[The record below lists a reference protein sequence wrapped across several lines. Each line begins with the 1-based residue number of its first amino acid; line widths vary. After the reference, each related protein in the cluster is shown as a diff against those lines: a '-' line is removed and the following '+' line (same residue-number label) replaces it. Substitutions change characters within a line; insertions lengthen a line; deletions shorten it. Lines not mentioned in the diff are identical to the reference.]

1 MNADE
6 FEQDVLRVAGEWAYL
21 RSAETVDK
29 TDYAIKLRLT
39 VDTECFVQVYANV
52 EKSILSFALVL
63 NRARIYGRDNEGGE
77 WHRHPYGDPEGHDD
91 SPEGRKAVALATF
104 LEEAQA
110 ILEVEG
116 LL

>member
-39 VDTECFVQVYANV
+39 IDTECFVQVYA
-52 EKSILSFALVL
+52 LSL
-63 NRARIYGRDNEGGE
+63 I
-77 WHRHPYGDPEGHDD
+77 H
-91 SPEGRKAVALATF
+91 
-104 LEEAQA
+104 
-110 ILEVEG
+110 I
-116 LL
+116 